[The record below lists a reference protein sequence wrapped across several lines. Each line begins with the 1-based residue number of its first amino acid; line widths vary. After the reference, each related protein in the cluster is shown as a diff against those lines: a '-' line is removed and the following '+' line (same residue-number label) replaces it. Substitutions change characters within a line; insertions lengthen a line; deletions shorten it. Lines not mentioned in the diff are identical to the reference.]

1 MDDDDADS
9 VPLGQRLPGGAP
21 LHARQTGAASA
32 PGSVAPSAEEL
43 TLSEF
48 FPGDDAYTKDLLLC
62 VAVHGLGDAV
72 EGAVRTY
79 RVRRSRALSPDSV
92 SAELHKCDDARRRDS
107 IPGVAGE
114 LASSGAFLTR
124 DTGRGAQE
132 EPGNSAV
139 QAGAGAVPAAAADDL
154 VRRPRRPRAL
164 AAAAVLRAPPRWGR
178 PFRRRRLPL
187 PPLDREQHGAG
198 ARPPGRVGAA
208 TDGRDGREGR
218 DLGRDP
224 GSDLF
229 L

>member
-79 RVRRSRALSPDSV
+79 RNFTNATMPVDATRSQALLVEVLKKNQVTLPSKP
-92 SAELHKCDDARRRDS
+92 
-107 IPGVAGE
+107 
-114 LASSGAFLTR
+114 
-124 DTGRGAQE
+124 AQE
-132 EPGNSAV
+132 PCQQLPQTISYGG
-139 QAGAGAVPAAAADDL
+139 QGAPA
-154 VRRPRRPRAL
+154 PWQQQQFY
-164 AAAAVLRAPPRWGR
+164 APPHVGVV
-178 PFRRRRLPL
+178 PFGGGGYPY
-187 PPLDREQHGAG
+187 PP
-198 ARPPGRVGAA
+198 
-208 TDGRDGREGR
+208 
-218 DLGRDP
+218 
-224 GSDLF
+224 
-229 L
+229 

>member
-107 IPGVAGE
+107 IPGVAG
-114 LASSGAFLTR
+114 
-124 DTGRGAQE
+124 RGAKE
-132 EPGNSAV
+132 EPGTSAV